1 MQTSLKDL
9 GLTYLDLLLI
19 HWPSVDGVDPKDEK
33 TLKQTRLE
41 VWNTFIQMKK
51 EGLVKDIGVSN
62 FLIKHLGISWI
73 I

>member
-1 MQTSLKDL
+1 MKDL